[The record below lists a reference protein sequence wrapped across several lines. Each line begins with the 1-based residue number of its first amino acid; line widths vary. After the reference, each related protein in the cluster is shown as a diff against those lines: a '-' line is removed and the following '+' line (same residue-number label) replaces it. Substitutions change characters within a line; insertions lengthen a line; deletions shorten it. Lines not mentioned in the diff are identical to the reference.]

1 MAEFDD
7 IKKDLKKLREIEA
20 ERLRLAKEVQK
31 ESAEDREER
40 LDTRA
45 FEALV
50 GELRKDNRIIQKVS
64 KLTETRLVDLTK
76 GPLAKLVK
84 KSGKN
89 LELLEAQLRLDDETK
104 LRAAAV
110 ASEREKSKK
119 EDTSVLRGTSRILNT
134 LASNFL
140 DNTQVGQV
148 LGDRMFN
155 SSVLGQQMLME
166 IGSKALSDRAALKS
180 EVVQLR
186 KNFGDKLSAIGDKF
200 KTFKGFVGKFFTFIT
215 DPTKMIKMT
224 AAWFLRAVLV
234 PGLVLLGRG
243 LLAPLKGLDKLV
255 GLFRA
260 GGALSRKRSLKDT
273 EDGGSRKLSLKDTE
287 DEREEKRTKKRQLA
301 FGKTG
306 VLERLGEIRDG
317 ILGKKG
323 AGGIFGALKAIIAIA
338 PFILLGVGL
347 LRGGTAGFKEFL
359 KTGDIQKAFGEFFIT
374 AFQTFTF
381 GIVDTEEIRDKIK
394 KPFDQMI
401 DAFRDGF
408 SVKGLF
414 EFTAGA
420 GKFVA
425 GIPDLAFKLGTGIV
439 SLTSRLLGFDEFA
452 DEVTALFKDF
462 NLFDSIV
469 GGITAA
475 QNSLLHFFTG
485 TTAAIATGIA
495 GLDVNVTAA
504 KIAKITEKAALDTA
518 LEEMLIARSE
528 QDKQIR
534 QLRRLGRNKQAD
546 KAQLQFD
553 KILANVQTLRKRQ
566 KEIAEEALEH
576 EETVL
581 EQVERGKQEKAG
593 LAAAMTKEADAA
605 AGVHKS
611 FLQRAIEG
619 AQSAQDAGSE
629 LFAAAAQGLS
639 NVIKDPDIAS
649 GKNLQALFST
659 NTDLRDK
666 ARAAITVA
674 PITNTTVTPPAGGTA
689 IMSPP
694 MSLRNPENTLQR
706 VRDKD
711 HGAAVN

>member
-20 ERLRLAKEVQK
+20 ERLKLAKEVQK
-31 ESAEDREER
+31 ESAEDREGR

-45 FEALV
+45 FEGLV
-50 GELRKDNRIIQKVS
+50 SELRKDNKIIQKVA
-64 KLTETRLVDLTK
+64 KLTETRLVDLAK
-76 GPLAKLVK
+76 GPIAKLVK
-84 KSGKN
+84 KSTKN
-89 LELLEAQLRLDDETK
+89 LELQEAHLRLDEQTQ
-104 LRAAAV
+104 LQAAAV
-110 ASEREKSKK
+110 AAEREISSKEEK
-119 EDTSVLRGTSRILNT
+119 SVLRGTSRILNT

-140 DNTQVGQV
+140 ENTQVGEV
-148 LGDRMFN
+148 LADRMFN

-166 IGSKALSDRAALKS
+166 ISTKALTDRAALKT
-180 EVVQLR
+180 ELVQLR

-200 KTFKGFVGKFFTFIT
+200 KTFKGFLGKFFTFIT

-224 AAWFLRAVLV
+224 AAWFLRALIV
-234 PGLVLLGRG
+234 PGLILLGKG
-243 LLAPLKGLDKLV
+243 LLAPLKGLDKFI
-255 GLFRA
+255 GLFR
-260 GGALSRKRSLKDT
+260 G
-273 EDGGSRKLSLKDTE
+273 GGSRKLSLKDTE

-301 FGKTG
+301 FGKAG

-317 ILGKKG
+317 IMGKKG
-323 AGGIFGALKAIIAIA
+323 SGGIFGALKAILMIA
-338 PFILLGVGL
+338 PFLLLGVGVV
-347 LRGGTAGFKEFL
+347 RGLFGAGFKFL
-359 KTGDIQKAFGEFFIT
+359 ETGNVSKAIEQFFVT

-381 GIVDTEEIRDKIK
+381 GIVNTDEIREKIAA
-394 KPFDQMI
+394 PFTQMI

-408 SVKGLF
+408 TTMGVL

-420 GKFVA
+420 GKFIA

-452 DEVTALFKDF
+452 DEVTAKFKNF

-469 GGITAA
+469 GGINTALD
-475 QNSLLHFFTG
+475 SVVHFFTG
-485 TTAAIATGIA
+485 TTAAVAVGIA

-504 KIAKITEKAALDTA
+504 KIAKMTEKSALDTA
-518 LEEMLIARSE
+518 LEGLLIARSE
-528 QDKQIR
+528 QDKQIV
-534 QLRRLGRNKQAD
+534 QLRRLGRDKQAD
-546 KAQLQFD
+546 KAQLEFD
-553 KILANVQTLRKRQ
+553 KILANIKTIRKRQ
-566 KEIAEEALEH
+566 RELAGESLEH

-619 AQSAQDAGSE
+619 AQSAQQAGSE

-639 NVIKDPDIAS
+639 NAIENPDIAS

-659 NTDLRDK
+659 NTELRDK
-666 ARAAITVA
+666 ARQAITIA
-674 PITNTTVTPPAGGTA
+674 PITNTTVAPAAAAGA
-689 IMSPP
+689 MMSPP
-694 MSLRNPENTLQR
+694 MSLRNPETTLER